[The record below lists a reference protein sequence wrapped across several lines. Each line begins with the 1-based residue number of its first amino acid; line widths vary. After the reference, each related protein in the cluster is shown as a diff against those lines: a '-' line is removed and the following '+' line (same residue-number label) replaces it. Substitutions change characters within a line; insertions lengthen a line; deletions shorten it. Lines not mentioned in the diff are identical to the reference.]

1 MSSDDDSEGEVT
13 LAQGLKYGLGLIAIG
28 VGVFLVLTMIE
39 GSSRGGRVHWLI
51 ALLYYI
57 GGKWTAAG
65 LFWLGGV
72 VFLGLGIRAQL
83 RDRE

>member
-1 MSSDDDSEGEVT
+1 MASADDSDGQVT
-13 LAQGLKYGLGLIAIG
+13 LAQGLKYGLGLIALG
-28 VGVFLVLTMIE
+28 VGVFLLLALLE
-39 GSSRGGRVHWLI
+39 GSPRGGRVHWLV

-65 LFWLGGV
+65 LFWLGGL
-72 VFLGLGIRAQL
+72 VFLALGVRTHL

>member
-1 MSSDDDSEGEVT
+1 MASDDDSEGEVT
-13 LAQGLKYGLGLIAIG
+13 LTQGLKYGLGLIAVG
-28 VGVFLVLTMIE
+28 VGVLLLLVLLE
-39 GSSRGGRVHWLI
+39 ESRRGGRVHWLI

-65 LFWLGGV
+65 LFWLGGL
-72 VFLGLGIRAQL
+72 VFIELGVRTHL

>member
-1 MSSDDDSEGEVT
+1 MASDPDDEGEVT
-13 LAQGLKYGLGLIAIG
+13 LGVGLKYGLGLIGLGIG
-28 VGVFLVLTMIE
+28 MLLFLMILE
-39 GSSRGGRVHWLI
+39 KSPRGGRVHWVI

-65 LFWLGGV
+65 LFWLIGTA
-72 VFLGLGIRAQL
+72 FIFLGIRTHL